1 MQTKAAAAVAE
12 FKALKKGGSAPAA
25 PRPSLPRLLPRRLGW
40 PPCCCGAVGSAQGG
54 PCGGQAEGTAA
65 HLGGQ
70 QASQRELSGG
80 AGDYGRAEAAVAV
93 FKALKEVGRHQLR
106 LPPLLLRPVRCG
118 PVAAAPVAAA
128 PSAVRADM
136 AATKSMA
143 QLLFPVAPAMQAT
156 AAAALAE
163 FEALKKGRSA
173 PAAPATPVAVAA
185 PVAVALVAAAPVA
198 AAPSAVSKADQ
209 VEGAAAHMGGQQ
221 AGQGGHAGADR
232 LLGSARLHQGHG
244 HRLLPPPPRD
254 QAEANHVG
262 IIACGGCTAQCTI
275 TSTSTRLRP

>member
-1 MQTKAAAAVAE
+1 M
-12 FKALKKGGSAPAA
+12 
-25 PRPSLPRLLPRRLGW
+25 
-40 PPCCCGAVGSAQGG
+40 
-54 PCGGQAEGTAA
+54 
-65 HLGGQ
+65 
-70 QASQRELSGG
+70 
-80 AGDYGRAEAAVAV
+80 AV

-128 PSAVRADM
+128 PSAVRADL

-163 FEALKKGRSA
+163 FEALKKGGSA

-185 PVAVALVAAAPVA
+185 PVAVAPVAAAPVA

-262 IIACGGCTAQCTI
+262 ILRAGAAQP
-275 TSTSTRLRP
+275 SVL